1 MTVPAPVGV
10 GRIKFGR
17 WLVGGVAL
25 IGVLSAFAYMNR
37 TGSSSSAQRGLRSTA
52 APVRVAVAERRDV
65 SVVERTIGTVLPNT
79 AVQVTARVQGVIDA
93 AHFQEG
99 QFVKAGMLLF
109 EIDPRPYAAA
119 LAQAKAQLAKDQA
132 QLQNAVNNEK
142 RLRSVYEQKLTSLEQ
157 LDAAVAATGGAT
169 ASVAADQAAIDIAQ
183 LNLEY
188 TRSARRSTAR
198 RARCSCSRATR
209 REQPTAALV
218 TINQIRPIEV
228 TFAVPERDLPRIRRA
243 LARAAVQSAPS
254 TRRDEAA
261 SERFRASCR
270 LHRQPRRQRDRN
282 DRLSA
287 TFPTST
293 PRCGPASI
301 VSVSLEL
308 GEDAG
313 RDVVPR
319 EGRQTGQQGSYA
331 YVVKADDKVDP
342 RLIKRATRR
351 DVVVDR
357 RDLRPGER
365 VVTRRPAAPRAGRGV
380 EVDAPKRGRRP
391 RRSHVMNISRLFIG
405 RPVMTTL
412 VMAAILIFGVVGYSA
427 AAGRATCRTWT
438 SRRSRCRR
446 ACPAP
451 TPRRWPRPSRRRSRG
466 SSRRSRAS
474 TR

>member
-10 GRIKFGR
+10 GRIRFGR

-188 TRSARRSTAR
+188 TRI
-198 RARCSCSRATR
+198 RAPIDGKTGPMLV
-209 REQPTAALV
+209 QPGNLVANNSTAALV
-218 TINQIRPIEV
+218 TINQIQPIKISL
-228 TFAVPERDLPRIRRA
+228 ALPQSDLPRIQ
-243 LARAAVQSAPS
+243 ARVAEGGLMMHIDQ
-254 TRRDEAA
+254 RDEGGRQYSAQVDFISNHVDDA
-261 SERFRASCR
+261 SGTIELRSTFQNS
-270 LHRQPRRQRDRN
+270 D
-282 DRLSA
+282 A
-287 TFPTST
+287 TLVP
-293 PRCGPASI
+293 GQI
-301 VSVSLEL
+301 VSVSVEL
-308 GEDAG
+308 GGIAG
-313 RDVVPR
+313 ATVIPR
-319 EGRQTGQQGSYA
+319 EGVNSGPEGQYA
-331 YVVKADDKVDP
+331 YVVTADNKADQ
-342 RLIKRATRR
+342 RLIKVLYDDGTSASIDGNVQPGDR
-351 DVVVDR
+351 VIVDGQ
-357 RDLRPGER
+357 LR
-365 VVTRRPAAPRAGRGV
+365 VVPGV
-380 EVDAPKRGRRP
+380 GVYVDAPKRGQE
-391 RRSHVMNISRLFIG
+391 
-405 RPVMTTL
+405 
-412 VMAAILIFGVVGYSA
+412 SA
-427 AAGRATCRTWT
+427 AT
-438 SRRSRCRR
+438 S
-446 ACPAP
+446 P
-451 TPRRWPRPSRRRSRG
+451 
-466 SSRRSRAS
+466 
-474 TR
+474 

>member
-188 TRSARRSTAR
+188 TRI
-198 RARCSCSRATR
+198 RAPIDGKTGPMLV
-209 REQPTAALV
+209 QPGNLVANNSTAALV
-218 TINQIRPIEV
+218 TINQIQPIKISL
-228 TFAVPERDLPRIRRA
+228 ALPQSDLPRIQ
-243 LARAAVQSAPS
+243 ARVAEGGLMMHIDQ
-254 TRRDEAA
+254 RDEGGRQYSAQVDFISNHVDDA
-261 SERFRASCR
+261 SGTIELRSTFQNS
-270 LHRQPRRQRDRN
+270 D
-282 DRLSA
+282 A
-287 TFPTST
+287 TLVP
-293 PRCGPASI
+293 GQI
-301 VSVSLEL
+301 VSVSVEL
-308 GEDAG
+308 GGIAG
-313 RDVVPR
+313 ATVIPR
-319 EGRQTGQQGSYA
+319 EGVNSGPEGQYA
-331 YVVKADDKVDP
+331 YVVTADNKADQ
-342 RLIKRATRR
+342 RLIKVLYDDGTSASIDGNVQPGDR
-351 DVVVDR
+351 VIVDGQ
-357 RDLRPGER
+357 LR
-365 VVTRRPAAPRAGRGV
+365 VVPGV
-380 EVDAPKRGRRP
+380 GVYVDAPKRGQE
-391 RRSHVMNISRLFIG
+391 
-405 RPVMTTL
+405 
-412 VMAAILIFGVVGYSA
+412 SA
-427 AAGRATCRTWT
+427 AT
-438 SRRSRCRR
+438 S
-446 ACPAP
+446 P
-451 TPRRWPRPSRRRSRG
+451 
-466 SSRRSRAS
+466 
-474 TR
+474 

>member
-188 TRSARRSTAR
+188 TRI
-198 RARCSCSRATR
+198 RAPIDGKTGPMLV
-209 REQPTAALV
+209 QPGNLVANNSTAALV
-218 TINQIRPIEV
+218 TINQIQPIKISL
-228 TFAVPERDLPRIRRA
+228 ALPQSDLPRIQ
-243 LARAAVQSAPS
+243 ARVAEGGLMMHIDQREEGGRQYSAQVDFISNHVDDASGTIELRS
-254 TRRDEAA
+254 TFQNSD
-261 SERFRASCR
+261 
-270 LHRQPRRQRDRN
+270 
-282 DRLSA
+282 A
-287 TFPTST
+287 TLVP
-293 PRCGPASI
+293 GQI
-301 VSVSLEL
+301 VSVSVEL
-308 GEDAG
+308 GGIAG
-313 RDVVPR
+313 ATVIPR
-319 EGRQTGQQGSYA
+319 EGVNSGPEGQYA
-331 YVVKADDKVDP
+331 YVVTADNKADQ
-342 RLIKRATRR
+342 RLIKVLYDDGTSASIDGNVQPGDR
-351 DVVVDR
+351 VIVDGQ
-357 RDLRPGER
+357 LR
-365 VVTRRPAAPRAGRGV
+365 VVPGV
-380 EVDAPKRGRRP
+380 GVYVDAPKRGQE
-391 RRSHVMNISRLFIG
+391 
-405 RPVMTTL
+405 
-412 VMAAILIFGVVGYSA
+412 SA
-427 AAGRATCRTWT
+427 AT
-438 SRRSRCRR
+438 S
-446 ACPAP
+446 P
-451 TPRRWPRPSRRRSRG
+451 
-466 SSRRSRAS
+466 
-474 TR
+474 

>member
-188 TRSARRSTAR
+188 TRI
-198 RARCSCSRATR
+198 RAPIDGKTGPMLV
-209 REQPTAALV
+209 QPGNLVANNSTAALV
-218 TINQIRPIEV
+218 TINQIQPIKISL
-228 TFAVPERDLPRIRRA
+228 ALPQSDLPRIQ
-243 LARAAVQSAPS
+243 ARVAEGGLMMHIDQ
-254 TRRDEAA
+254 RDEGGRQYSAQVDFISNHVDDA
-261 SERFRASCR
+261 SGTIELRSTFQNS
-270 LHRQPRRQRDRN
+270 D
-282 DRLSA
+282 A
-287 TFPTST
+287 TLVP
-293 PRCGPASI
+293 GQI
-301 VSVSLEL
+301 VSVSVEL
-308 GEDAG
+308 GGIAG
-313 RDVVPR
+313 ATVIPR
-319 EGRQTGQQGSYA
+319 EGVNSGPEGQYA
-331 YVVKADDKVDP
+331 YVVTADNKADQ
-342 RLIKRATRR
+342 RLIKVLYDDGTSASIDGNVQPGDR
-351 DVVVDR
+351 VIVDGQ
-357 RDLRPGER
+357 LR
-365 VVTRRPAAPRAGRGV
+365 VVPGV
-380 EVDAPKRGRRP
+380 GVYVDAPKRGQE
-391 RRSHVMNISRLFIG
+391 
-405 RPVMTTL
+405 T
-412 VMAAILIFGVVGYSA
+412 AA
-427 AAGRATCRTWT
+427 T
-438 SRRSRCRR
+438 S
-446 ACPAP
+446 P
-451 TPRRWPRPSRRRSRG
+451 
-466 SSRRSRAS
+466 
-474 TR
+474 

>member
-37 TGSSSSAQRGLRSTA
+37 TGSSGSAQRGLRSTA

-157 LDAAVAATGGAT
+157 LDAAVAATGSAT

-188 TRSARRSTAR
+188 TRIRAPIDGKTGPMLVQPGNLVANNSTV
-198 RARCSCSRATR
+198 
-209 REQPTAALV
+209 ALV
-218 TINQIRPIEV
+218 TINQIQPIKISL
-228 TFAVPERDLPRIRRA
+228 ALPQSDLPRIQ
-243 LARAAVQSAPS
+243 ARVAEGGLMMHIDQ
-254 TRRDEAA
+254 RDEGGQQYSAQVDFISNHVDDASGTIELRSTFQNSDAA
-261 SERFRASCR
+261 
-270 LHRQPRRQRDRN
+270 LVPGQ
-282 DRLSA
+282 
-287 TFPTST
+287 
-293 PRCGPASI
+293 I
-301 VSVSLEL
+301 VSVSVEL
-308 GEDAG
+308 GGIAG
-313 RDVVPR
+313 ATVIPR
-319 EGRQTGQQGSYA
+319 EGVNSGPEGQYA
-331 YVVKADDKVDP
+331 YVVTADNKADQ
-342 RLIKRATRR
+342 RLIKVLYDDGTSASIEG
-351 DVVVDR
+351 DVQPGDRVIVDGQ
-357 RDLRPGER
+357 LR
-365 VVTRRPAAPRAGRGV
+365 VVPGV
-380 EVDAPKRGRRP
+380 GVYVDTPKRGQE
-391 RRSHVMNISRLFIG
+391 
-405 RPVMTTL
+405 
-412 VMAAILIFGVVGYSA
+412 SA
-427 AAGRATCRTWT
+427 AT
-438 SRRSRCRR
+438 S
-446 ACPAP
+446 P
-451 TPRRWPRPSRRRSRG
+451 
-466 SSRRSRAS
+466 
-474 TR
+474 

>member
-188 TRSARRSTAR
+188 TRI
-198 RARCSCSRATR
+198 RAPIDGKTGPMLV
-209 REQPTAALV
+209 QPGNLVANNSTAALV
-218 TINQIRPIEV
+218 TINQIQPIKISL
-228 TFAVPERDLPRIRRA
+228 ALPQSDLPRIQ
-243 LARAAVQSAPS
+243 ARVTEGGLMMHIDQREEGGRQYSAQVDFISNHVDDASGTIELRS
-254 TRRDEAA
+254 TFQNSD
-261 SERFRASCR
+261 
-270 LHRQPRRQRDRN
+270 
-282 DRLSA
+282 A
-287 TFPTST
+287 TLVP
-293 PRCGPASI
+293 GQI
-301 VSVSLEL
+301 VSVSVEL
-308 GEDAG
+308 GGIAG
-313 RDVVPR
+313 ATVIPR
-319 EGRQTGQQGSYA
+319 EGVNSGPEGQYA
-331 YVVKADDKVDP
+331 YVVTADNKADQ
-342 RLIKRATRR
+342 RLIKVLYDDGTSASIDGNVQPGDR
-351 DVVVDR
+351 VIVDGQ
-357 RDLRPGER
+357 LR
-365 VVTRRPAAPRAGRGV
+365 VVPGV
-380 EVDAPKRGRRP
+380 GVYVDAPKRGQE
-391 RRSHVMNISRLFIG
+391 
-405 RPVMTTL
+405 
-412 VMAAILIFGVVGYSA
+412 SA
-427 AAGRATCRTWT
+427 AT
-438 SRRSRCRR
+438 S
-446 ACPAP
+446 P
-451 TPRRWPRPSRRRSRG
+451 
-466 SSRRSRAS
+466 
-474 TR
+474 